1 VLWPAAS
8 ALKVIDKSLSRTLA
22 PKWIIVV
29 TFVLINCLAEV
40 LVIIQDRDDIRKA
53 VEAVGERLGLVVDR
67 FGVREDADNEEF
79 GTAEW
84 IRLALQAK
92 KISVSE
98 ART

>member
-1 VLWPAAS
+1 MDLQRCWSSSKTGA
-8 ALKVIDKSLSRTLA
+8 
-22 PKWIIVV
+22 
-29 TFVLINCLAEV
+29 TFGR
-40 LVIIQDRDDIRKA
+40 QWK
-53 VEAVGERLGLVVDR
+53 RLGLVVDT

-92 KISVSE
+92 KITVSE